1 MFCEKCGAEIVDKDA
16 KFCSSCGASISTSDE
31 EKKLNIDSIIKKK
44 KKIPIKTV
52 IIIVVVLAIILSVTL
67 VYLEQTSRTS
77 KIDSKQENYIGEN
90 AFDSNRYTS
99 NFTITGSVHHK
110 NMFGPVNIYNE
121 KLNATIKNDA
131 GEIVSQKTI
140 VEDEAYSFDN
150 LPVGHYTYEISY
162 TGDYPSVSDRGE
174 FIVLT
179 PEELKQKDSEFKNK
193 ADNMS
198 LGARILYGF
207 YGGRVR

>member
-1 MFCEKCGAEIVDKDA
+1 MFCDKCGAEIVDEDS
-16 KFCSSCGASISTSDE
+16 KFCSNCGAPISTSAK
-31 EKKLNIDSIIKKK
+31 EKKPKNNSNTKKG

-52 IIIVVVLAIILSVTL
+52 IIIVVVMAIILSVTL

-110 NMFGPVNIYNE
+110 NMFGPVNIYGE
-121 KLNATIKNDA
+121 KLNVTIKNDA

-140 VEDEAYSFDN
+140 TEDEEYTFKD
-150 LPVGHYTYEISY
+150 LPVGHYTYEVNY
-162 TGDYPSVSDRGE
+162 TGDYPSVCDRGD
-174 FIVLT
+174 FILVT
-179 PEELKQKDSEFKNK
+179 PEELQRKDSEFKNK
-193 ADNMS
+193 ANNMS
-198 LGARILYGF
+198 PGARMLYALYG
-207 YGGRVR
+207 